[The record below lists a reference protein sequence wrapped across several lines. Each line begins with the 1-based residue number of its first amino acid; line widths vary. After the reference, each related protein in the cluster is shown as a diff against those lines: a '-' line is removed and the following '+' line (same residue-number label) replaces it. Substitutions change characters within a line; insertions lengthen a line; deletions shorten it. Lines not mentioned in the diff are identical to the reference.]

1 VVPEKIEQQGSALI
15 EDRYRDGTGEKSEY
29 NYASHTALQHFSGCN
44 ASHTPLAAPLLRV
57 GPPPRRL
64 AAICLREQIAAMNGA
79 ESLVHTLLGS
89 GVDVCF
95 TNPGTSEM
103 HFVAALDRIPGMRCI
118 LGLQENVVTGAADGY
133 WRMAEKPAATLLHCG
148 PGLANGLAGLHDAR
162 RARSGIVN
170 IVGDQAVYH
179 RPFDAPL
186 TADTEGWARGVSAFT
201 RTATRAEDVG
211 ADAAV
216 AVQAART
223 APGQVATLILPSD
236 SSWNEGGVV
245 GTPLPVPATPRAD
258 PHAVQQVARIL
269 RERQGVLLLLG
280 GAALR
285 EGAQRQAQRI
295 TAATGCRLLAEGS
308 NARIQRGQGRLAL
321 DRVPYVVDQ
330 ATAALQDVQNLV
342 LVNAKEPIGFFGYPG
357 KPSRLQPEGAALHV
371 LSRLEQDAEAAL
383 EALADALG
391 APASPIPSFG
401 PRPEA
406 PRGALSPEGLAR
418 TVAALMPEG
427 SIIVDESVT
436 YGRGF
441 FPETYAAPAHDWL
454 QNCGGAIGYG
464 PPVAVGA
471 AVGAPGRRVI
481 ALQADGSAM
490 YTPQAL
496 WTQAREKLPVTT
508 ILLSNRKYQILLG
521 EYRNVGA
528 NPGRTAMDML
538 DLSNPDIGWVK
549 LANALGVEAA
559 QATTLEACGDLMA
572 QSFAR
577 PGPFLIELLI

>member
-1 VVPEKIEQQGSALI
+1 
-15 EDRYRDGTGEKSEY
+15 
-29 NYASHTALQHFSGCN
+29 
-44 ASHTPLAAPLLRV
+44 
-57 GPPPRRL
+57 
-64 AAICLREQIAAMNGA
+64 MNGA

-89 GVDVCF
+89 GVEVCF

-103 HFVAALDRIPGMRCI
+103 HFVAALDRIPGMKCV
-118 LGLQENVVTGAADGY
+118 LGLQENIVTGAADGY
-133 WRMAEKPAATLLHCG
+133 WRMAEKPSCTLLHCG

-186 TADTEGWARGVSAFT
+186 TADTEGWARGVSAFV

-211 ADAAV
+211 VDAAV

-223 APGQVATLILPSD
+223 SPGQVATLILPSD
-236 SSWNEGGVV
+236 SSWNEGGTVAAA
-245 GTPLPVPATPRAD
+245 LPVPAIPQAD
-258 PHAVQQVARIL
+258 PINIRNAARIL
-269 RERQGVLLLLG
+269 REKRNVMLLLG
-280 GAALR
+280 GPALR
-285 EGAQRQAQRI
+285 EDAQKVLQRI
-295 TAATGCRLLAEGS
+295 AEKAGCRLLAEGS
-308 NARIQRGQGRLAL
+308 NARIQRGRGRLPL
-321 DRVPYVVDQ
+321 DRVPYVNEQ
-330 ATAALQDVQNLV
+330 AVQALAGVEHLI

-357 KPSRLQPEGAALHV
+357 KPSRFWPPGCELHV
-371 LSRLEQDAEAAL
+371 LSRLEQDAHGALAAL
-383 EALADALG
+383 AEELA
-391 APASPIPSFG
+391 APPSPIADPG
-401 PRPEA
+401 PRPTA
-406 PRGALSPEGLAR
+406 PRGALSPEGLA
-418 TVAALMPEG
+418 TLVAALMPDN

-441 FPETYAAPAHDWL
+441 FPMTFAAPAHDWL

-471 AVGAPGRRVI
+471 AIGAPGRRVI

-508 ILLSNRKYQILLG
+508 VLLSNRKYQILLG

-528 NPGRTAMDML
+528 NPGRTALDML
-538 DLSNPDIGWVK
+538 DLGNPDIGWVQ
-549 LANALGVEAA
+549 LANSMGVEAA
-559 QATTLEACGDLMA
+559 QARTLEACGDLLA

>member
-1 VVPEKIEQQGSALI
+1 
-15 EDRYRDGTGEKSEY
+15 
-29 NYASHTALQHFSGCN
+29 
-44 ASHTPLAAPLLRV
+44 
-57 GPPPRRL
+57 
-64 AAICLREQIAAMNGA
+64 MNGA

-103 HFVAALDRIPGMRCI
+103 HFVAALDRIPGMRCV

-133 WRMAEKPAATLLHCG
+133 WRLAGKPAATLLHCG

-186 TADTEGWARGVSAFT
+186 TADTEGWARGASAWV
-201 RTATRAEDVG
+201 RTSVRSEDVG

-223 APGQVATLILPSD
+223 SPGQVATLVLPSD

-245 GTPLPVPATPRAD
+245 AQALPVPAVPQPD
-258 PHAVQQVARIL
+258 PLAIRQAARLL
-269 RERQGVLLLLG
+269 RERRNVMLLLG
-280 GAALR
+280 GLALTEAA
-285 EGAQRQAQRI
+285 QVQANRI
-295 TAATGCRLLAEGS
+295 AAATGCRLLAEGS
-308 NARIQRGQGRLAL
+308 NARIQRGRGRLML
-321 DRVPYVVDQ
+321 DRVPYVNELAVK
-330 ATAALQDVQNLV
+330 ALSGTEHLI

-357 KPSRLQPEGAALHV
+357 KPSRFWPEGCSLHT
-371 LSRLEQDAEAAL
+371 LTRLEQDAETAL
-383 EALADALG
+383 RALAEELG
-391 APASPIPSFG
+391 APAVAMPDPG
-401 PRPEA
+401 PRPEPA
-406 PRGALSPEGLAR
+406 RGALSPEGLAQS
-418 TVAALMPEG
+418 VAALMPEG

-441 FPETYAAPAHDWL
+441 FPKTYAAPAHDWL

-471 AVGAPGRRVI
+471 AIGGGGARRVI

-490 YTPQAL
+490 YTVQAL
-496 WTQAREKLPVTT
+496 WTQARERLPVTT
-508 ILLSNRKYQILLG
+508 VLLSNRKYQILIG
-521 EYRNVGA
+521 EYQNVGA
-528 NPGRTAMDML
+528 NPGPTAMNML
-538 DLSNPDIGWVK
+538 DLGNPDIGWVG
-549 LANALGVEAA
+549 LANSMGVEAA
-559 QATTLEACGDLMA
+559 QARTLEQLNDLTA
-572 QSFAR
+572 QSFSR
-577 PGPFLIELLI
+577 PAPFLIELLI